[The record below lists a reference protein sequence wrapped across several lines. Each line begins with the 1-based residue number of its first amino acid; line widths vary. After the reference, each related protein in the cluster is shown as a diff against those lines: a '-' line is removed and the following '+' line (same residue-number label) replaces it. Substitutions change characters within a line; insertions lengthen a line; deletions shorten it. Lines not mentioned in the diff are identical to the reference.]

1 MNLLQPKLITI
12 SCFSLASQP
21 TSWNKD
27 KHTYIKMSSK
37 DTSSKG
43 MGGGGGGSSGGNSQY
58 NLFGT

>member
-1 MNLLQPKLITI
+1 
-12 SCFSLASQP
+12 
-21 TSWNKD
+21 
-27 KHTYIKMSSK
+27 MSSK